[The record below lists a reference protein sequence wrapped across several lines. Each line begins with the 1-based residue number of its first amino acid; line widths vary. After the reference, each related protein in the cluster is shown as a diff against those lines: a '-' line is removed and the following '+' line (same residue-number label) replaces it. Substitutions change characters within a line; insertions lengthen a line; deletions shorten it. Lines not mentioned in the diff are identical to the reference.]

1 MKEIRKG
8 AGISNDRVQLLG
20 PGARFMLLLASTV
33 VVVAGLRAASPVLL
47 PSVLALFLA
56 VLSLPILIWLKKIR
70 VPAPIAILLTVLA
83 DLAVLGI
90 LGYLIIQSLTD
101 FQDRGAIYAQ
111 RLQTLSSVWLDA
123 LQERG
128 IPAGEYISNQV
139 ISASAIMDFAGGA
152 LSRIASFLSNTFLV
166 VLVLAFT
173 LAEASVFPAKFR
185 AAFGVAAGDEGR
197 YARIVEQVLG
207 YLAIKTLVSLATG
220 ITIGVFAYLM
230 GLDFPVL
237 LGLIGFALNYVPT
250 IGSILAAFPAVI
262 LALIQ
267 FGGLAPAAFIALGYL
282 GINVVFG
289 NVIEPQLLGRR
300 LGLSP
305 LVVILS
311 LLFWAWVWGPVGALL
326 AVPLTMVVKIM
337 LENTQD
343 LKWLALILDR
353 NAPPESE
360 TVGGSAS
367 PLSATTGAVDPV
379 LKSASDLKDAT

>member
-1 MKEIRKG
+1 MKETRKG
-8 AGISNDRVQLLG
+8 TNVGDRIQLLG
-20 PGARFMLLLASTV
+20 PGARFLLLMASTV

-56 VLSLPILIWLKKIR
+56 VLSLPILIWLKRMR
-70 VPAPIAILLTVLA
+70 VPSPIAILLTVLA
-83 DLAVLGI
+83 DLAVIGI
-90 LGYLIIQSLTD
+90 LGFLIIQSLAD
-101 FQDRGAIYAQ
+101 FQERGAIYAQ
-111 RLQTLSSVWLDA
+111 RLQSLSALWLDA

-128 IPAGEYISNQV
+128 IPAGEYITNQV
-139 ISASAIMDFAGGA
+139 ISASAIMDLAGGA

-166 VLVLAFT
+166 VLVMSFT
-173 LAEASVFPAKFR
+173 LAEASVFPAKFK
-185 AAFGVAAGDEGR
+185 AAFGLAEGEEGR
-197 YARIVEQVLG
+197 YARIVQQILG

-220 ITIGVFAYLM
+220 TAIGVFAYLM

-237 LGLIGFALNYVPT
+237 LGLIGFGLNYVPT
-250 IGSILAAFPAVI
+250 IGSIIAAVPAII

-267 FGGLAPAAFIALGYL
+267 FGGFAPAAFIALGYL
-282 GINVVFG
+282 SVNVVFG

-326 AVPLTMVVKIM
+326 AVPLTMVLKIM

-343 LKWLALILDR
+343 LKWLAVLLDR
-353 NAPPESE
+353 DAPTNDDPLLSGRIGSIISVPEAKPEEHPDS
-360 TVGGSAS
+360 G
-367 PLSATTGAVDPV
+367 
-379 LKSASDLKDAT
+379 